1 MNIEDKLLISIEED
15 YKSLVLGLKRLEEAL
30 YRDFI
35 NNSNISLYDEC
46 RIIVDKLKSYLYTC
60 NFFVNEIANKNKSLL
75 SAYYEVVENN
85 KILKKA
91 IELAEI
97 NQRAYKELYEK
108 MLSDVIEDNI
118 MYEKIVKDKLK
129 NDEL

>member
-118 MYEKIVKDKLK
+118 MYEKIVKDRLK

>member
-118 MYEKIVKDKLK
+118 MYERIVKDRLK

>member
-60 NFFVNEIANKNKSLL
+60 NFFVNEIENKNKSLL

-118 MYEKIVKDKLK
+118 MYERIVKDRLK